1 MRITSQK
8 VFKGLDEGLKLG
20 NDLGFASEMSN
31 FRVTDEG
38 SLECRKAIE
47 EIYSDEYGSI
57 RGIWC
62 GTVAGKEAMVFTA
75 EGRVYRADPKVIPLN
90 PILIGEI
97 AVGDT
102 MMFGFGDLLYIK
114 VGTYYYK
121 YDGDGLRD
129 VEGYTPLVALSCT
142 PNGEGEL
149 FEQINLISD
158 NRRQLFS
165 CDGEA
170 KDYYLA
176 EKEIDGIISVT
187 VDGETYSDYSLG
199 ETKDYVHFD
208 TAPPEGLNNMEIT
221 YRKEDPDQSKTRI
234 FGCTRV
240 MKFGGNSDGRLFLWG
255 NDSYPNYRFHSD
267 LANGVPS
274 AEYFP
279 VNAFTI
285 IGNSRINCIVQQYNR
300 MLIFNEHEAYYSY
313 CELRD
318 DGLGNTYS
326 SFPVFNLNG
335 TKGAIIQ
342 SDGCIMDNRPV
353 TLCEDGL
360 NAWESTSLPDE
371 KNAVCI
377 SKSID
382 QSILKLINQD
392 KGNIKYFDFQANRE
406 LYFIWNEKA
415 FVYNYGKSVWY
426 AYNSFSGSNHTVFG
440 ENLYFSKGNTIYSF
454 GNGSESPSSDVCL
467 WESPF
472 TVLNQNNGRTDIL
485 GFEADIQ
492 TEGQVTLLFELEKA
506 NGDISKRCFVF
517 GEENNGF
524 RRISFRPA
532 LKRAMPFRL
541 RVTKSGSGSVSIH
554 GFSIKTR
561 EKERS
566 DRFGIY

>member
-8 VFKGLDEGLKLG
+8 AFKGLDEGVKLG
-20 NDLGFASEMSN
+20 HELGVASEMSN

-38 SLECRKAIE
+38 SLECRRAIE
-47 EIYSDEYGSI
+47 EIYSDEYGNI

-62 GTVAGKEAMVFTA
+62 GTVSGIETMVFTA
-75 EGRVYRADPKVIPLN
+75 EGRLYKADPKVVPLM
-90 PILIGEI
+90 PIHIGDI

-121 YDGDGLRD
+121 YDGSRLFD
-129 VEGYTPLVALSCT
+129 VEGYIPLVALSCT
-142 PNGEGEL
+142 PKGEGEL

-165 CDGEA
+165 CDGVSQ
-170 KDYYLA
+170 DYYLA
-176 EKEIDGIISVT
+176 EKDVESIVSVIL
-187 VDGETYSDYSLG
+187 DGEVCSGYSLG
-199 ETKDYVHFD
+199 ETKDFVHFE
-208 TAPPEGLNNMEIT
+208 TVPPKGLNNMEIT
-221 YRKEDPDQSKTRI
+221 YRKEDPDQSKARI

-279 VNAFTI
+279 VNGFTI

-300 MLIFNEHEAYYSY
+300 MLIFNEREAYYSY

-335 TKGAIIQ
+335 TKGSIIE
-342 SDGCIMDNRPV
+342 SGGCIMDNRPI

-371 KNAVCI
+371 KNAICI

-382 QSILKLINQD
+382 QSILKLINED
-392 KGNIKYFDFQANRE
+392 KGNIKYFDFQANSE
-406 LYFIWNEKA
+406 LYFIWGEKA
-415 FVYNYGKSVWY
+415 FVYNYRKNVWY
-426 AYNSFSGSNHTVFG
+426 AYNGFSGSNHTVFG
-440 ENLYFSKGNTIYSF
+440 ENLYFSKGNRICRF
-454 GNGSESPSSDVCL
+454 GNGSESPSSDICL

-472 TVLNQNNGRTDIL
+472 ADLNQNNGRADIL

-506 NGDISKRCFVF
+506 NGDVSKRSFVF
-517 GEENNGF
+517 GEDDNGF
-524 RRISFRPA
+524 RRISFRPS

-541 RVTKSGSGSVSIH
+541 KITKSGSGYISIH

-566 DRFGIY
+566 DRFGIH

>member
-1 MRITSQK
+1 MRTTSQK
-8 VFKGLDEGLKLG
+8 TFKGIDEGIKLG
-20 NDLGFASEMSN
+20 HDLGFASEMSN
-31 FRVTDEG
+31 FRVTKEG
-38 SLECRKAIE
+38 FIECRSNIQ
-47 EIYSDEYGSI
+47 EIYNDEYGKI

-62 GTVAGKEAMVFTA
+62 GTVAGNEAMIFTA
-75 EGRVYRADPKVIPLN
+75 EGKLYKANPKVIPLM
-90 PILIGEI
+90 PIYIGDI

-102 MMFGFGDLLYIK
+102 MMFGFGDRLYIK

-121 YDGDGLRD
+121 YDGERLSD
-129 VEGYTPLVALSCT
+129 VEGYIPLVALSCT
-142 PNGEGEL
+142 PKGEGQI

-158 NRRQLFS
+158 YRRQLFS
-165 CDGEA
+165 CDGVSQ
-170 KDYYLA
+170 DYYLA
-176 EKEIDGIISVT
+176 ETDIDHIASVT
-187 VDGETYSDYSLG
+187 LDGVIYSGYSLS

-208 TAPPEGLNNMEIT
+208 TAPPKGLNNMEIT
-221 YRKEDPDQSKTRI
+221 YGKEDPEQSKTRI

-285 IGNSRINCIVQQYNR
+285 IGNSKINCIVQQYNR
-300 MLIFNEHEAYYSY
+300 MLIFNQHEAYYSY

-335 TKGAIIQ
+335 AKGSIIQ
-342 SDGCIMDNRPV
+342 NQGCIMDNRPI

-371 KNAVCI
+371 KNAICI
-377 SKSID
+377 SGPIGKSI
-382 QSILKLINQD
+382 IKLINED
-392 KGNIKYFDFQANRE
+392 KGNVKFFDFQGNRE
-406 LYFIWNEKA
+406 LYFILNEKA
-415 FVYNYGKSVWY
+415 FVYNYDIGVWY
-426 AYNSFSGSNHTVFG
+426 AYNSFSGSNHTVYG
-440 ENLYFSKGNTIYSF
+440 ESLYFSKGTAMYRF
-454 GNGSESPSSDVCL
+454 GNGSESPCSDICL

-472 TVLNQNNGRTDIL
+472 TDLNQSNGRTDIL

-506 NGDISKRCFVF
+506 NGDISRRRFIFDGDK
-517 GEENNGF
+517 NGH
-524 RRISFRPA
+524 RRISFRPS
-532 LKRAMPFRL
+532 LRRAMPFRL
-541 RVTKSGSGSVSIH
+541 RITKTGDGYISIH

-566 DRFGIY
+566 DRFGIH